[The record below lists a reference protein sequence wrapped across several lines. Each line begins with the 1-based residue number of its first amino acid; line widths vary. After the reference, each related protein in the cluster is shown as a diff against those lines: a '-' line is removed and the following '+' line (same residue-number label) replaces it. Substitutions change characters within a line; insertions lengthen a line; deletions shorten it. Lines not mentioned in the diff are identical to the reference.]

1 MIALFGVGVV
11 FVSVFGGFLLAGG
24 PLLLLIQPAE
34 ILIITGA
41 ALGVLLIG
49 TPRHY
54 LSRIASG
61 LRKAIRAA
69 PAGGKDHYMDLLT
82 LQFEVFVNIKKHG
95 LLAIEQDIS
104 QPQSST
110 IFSKYPSFLA
120 RTHGVRFLADALR
133 LLVDGGVPPA
143 DLETLLDRELETHH
157 EEVAKPSGIL
167 TRMGDTLPGLG
178 IVAAVLGIVIS
189 MQGIDG
195 PASEMG
201 QNVAA
206 ALVGTF
212 LGVLLSYG
220 FVQPLAMNLDFQG
233 QAEGNYLECIKSGI
247 VSMAKGAPPTVAVEF
262 ARRVVFSHERPALEE
277 VEAAIQ
283 RVSPR

>member
-11 FVSVFGGFLLAGG
+11 FVSVLGGFLLAGG
-24 PLLLLIQPAE
+24 PLLLLVQPAE

-61 LRKAIRAA
+61 LKKAMRAA
-69 PAGGKDHYMDLLT
+69 PAGKGHYVDLLT

-95 LLAIEQDIS
+95 LLAIEQDIG
-104 QPQSST
+104 QPESST

-120 RTHGVRFLADALR
+120 RTQGVRFLTDALR

-157 EEVAKPSGIL
+157 EEAAKPSGIL

-233 QAEGNYLECIKSGI
+233 QAEANYLECIKSGI
-247 VSMAKGAPPTVAVEF
+247 VAMAKGAPPTVSVEF